1 MNDAQEYSNLQPNQP
16 SSTEKAEVRS
26 MSTTMV
32 AIIFSSIFL
41 IVVLTIGTLF
51 YFFTGKIFENIKQR
65 ISLENQKTT
74 SNNQISQPLNQDTEK
89 RNQYYLDINE
99 AKNLWSAGSYQES
112 LDKANKALPNAETN
126 EDKAVAHYWI
136 GLNNYKL
143 QNSSVA
149 ESELKQA
156 LELYSNY
163 AAPYVTLS
171 VIEMDRSNFQKAFEY
186 AQKCVSLDSKY
197 AWCHNS
203 LGLSLLYLGEKDQ
216 GIKELE
222 QAVSLA
228 PDSYVF
234 RDNLTRARQMK

>member
-1 MNDAQEYSNLQPNQP
+1 MNGAQEYSNLQPNQP
-16 SSTEKAEVRS
+16 SSTEKRGARS
-26 MSTTMV
+26 MPTMAV
-32 AIIFSSIFL
+32 VIIFSSIFL
-41 IVVLTIGTLF
+41 IVVLAIGTFF
-51 YFFTGKIFENIKQR
+51 YFFMGKMFENVNQQ

-74 SNNQISQPLNQDTEK
+74 SNNQISQPLNQNTEK

-99 AKNLWSAGSYQES
+99 AKNLWSTGHYQES

-136 GLNNYKL
+136 GLNNYKQ

-149 ESELKQA
+149 ESELRLA

-171 VIEMDRSNFQKAFEY
+171 AIELDRSNFQKAFEY
-186 AQKCVSLDSKY
+186 AQKCVSLDSQY

-222 QAVSLA
+222 QAVALA
-228 PDSYVF
+228 PDSYIF